1 VAAAPLFSQIF
12 SADGSLYSLTMAC
25 WKVKIEL
32 AERAARADMFQIND
46 DRRSMAAQQNSFHY
60 EVETSELKDSDVL
73 DSRGNKVT
81 TIKCHGKLVAENRGQ
96 IEEMF
101 KDTPFTGRIVIDLS
115 DVNYIDSAGL
125 GALIRL
131 KMSAIKQ
138 GSVSVEFVQMT
149 PRVMELLRL
158 TKMADWFTS

>member
-1 VAAAPLFSQIF
+1 MASQQ
-12 SADGSLYSLTMAC
+12 G
-25 WKVKIEL
+25 
-32 AERAARADMFQIND
+32 
-46 DRRSMAAQQNSFHY
+46 SFHY
-60 EVETSELKDSDVL
+60 EVEHSEIHDSAAL

-81 TIKCHGKLVAENRGQ
+81 TVKCHGKLVAENRG
-96 IEEMF
+96 ILEEMF
-101 KDTPFTGRIVIDLS
+101 KDTPFTGRIVVDLS

-138 GSVSVEFVQMT
+138 GSVSVEFEQMT

-158 TKMADWFTS
+158 TKMADWFTSKP